1 MVYFY
6 DASALRP
13 FGRSL
18 CLLLLL
24 LLVPSCRSQAPK
36 YACFKPTDGYKYP
49 GFGKVRV
56 NRSVLGLAVRRYVR
70 GNQAV
75 RTMYGQN
82 INDWCVGSVTAMDY
96 MFFGLAT
103 LNEPLHDWD
112 VSSVTT
118 MQGMV
123 RISTNHECCHCQY
136 MSLHGRN
143 PLLLLLFAQFYGAE
157 SFNRNIGSWN
167 VAAVTDMSYLV
178 RIVMEQTNAS
188 CHLHA

>member
-1 MVYFY
+1 LQPTPPLAESLSQLTMVYFY
-6 DASALRP
+6 DASAVRP

-18 CLLLLL
+18 CLLLVL

-49 GFGKVRV
+49 GFGKLLVH
-56 NRSVLGLAVRRYVR
+56 RSVLGLAVRRYMR

-82 INDWCVGSVTAMDY
+82 INDWCVGRVTAMDY
-96 MFFGLAT
+96 IFFDLDT
-103 LNEPLHDWD
+103 FNEPLYDWD

-123 RISTNHECCHCQY
+123 RISTSVIVNAVSSHDYNLYCCC
-136 MSLHGRN
+136 SSFSFTVPVN
-143 PLLLLLFAQFYGAE
+143 SIETFATG
-157 SFNRNIGSWN
+157 
-167 VAAVTDMSYLV
+167 T
-178 RIVMEQTNAS
+178 
-188 CHLHA
+188 